1 MTHHY
6 LRNLPQ
12 FIIIQTS
19 FKAELCDTENN
30 AIFNKILQVLINLS
44 VLAGPA

>member
-6 LRNLPQ
+6 LRNPPE
-12 FIIIQTS
+12 FIVIRSS
-19 FKAELCDTENN
+19 FKPELFDTENN
-30 AIFNKILQVLINLS
+30 AIFNKILQVLNNLK